1 MRLNFITI
9 FKNYLAASSCF
20 AQYSYKR
27 YSASIVQDFIVLS
40 LKVQKI
46 IKIRSAAHIFI
57 LPPNFFQSYLLG
69 WSHSLI
75 FLLVSVES
83 SC

>member
-9 FKNYLAASSCF
+9 LNYLAASSCF

-27 YSASIVQDFIVLS
+27 YTASIVQDFIVLN

-57 LPPNFFQSYLLG
+57 PQCLLI
-69 WSHSLI
+69 SFRVT
-75 FLLVSVES
+75 FLDGRVR
-83 SC
+83 